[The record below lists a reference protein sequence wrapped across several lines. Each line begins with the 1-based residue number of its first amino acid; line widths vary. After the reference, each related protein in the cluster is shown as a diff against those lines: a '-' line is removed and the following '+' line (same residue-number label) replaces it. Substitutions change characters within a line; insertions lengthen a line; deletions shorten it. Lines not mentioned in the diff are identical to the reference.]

1 MPITVQELLELPHLA
16 LELVA
21 GSDGADRPI
30 RWAHV
35 SEVEDPTPWLE
46 GDELILT
53 TGLGLPHEAEG
64 QITYVR
70 RLADVGAVGV
80 VLVADSAP
88 PLAAGLAAV
97 ADDLAFPLIT
107 TYLKQPFQAIS
118 KVVYAANATAE
129 VESVIRHLRIYG
141 VLRAAAAQGARPAD
155 LLERLARLTG
165 MRLAV
170 VREDGRPQ
178 FEPGAPHARWPEA
191 ARALAELG
199 GSATRGLYARLAGAE
214 DSAGAY
220 VIQLETPPQARVFLI
235 AEGLRA
241 TGVPDLV
248 AAHHI
253 ATIMATQVLAQRTE
267 RALRQRLGTELLSEI
282 LDATLSTEAAR
293 GRLRALSLPTSGL
306 AAFVARPAPRETVVL
321 VEAIHDVLADHD
333 VRALVGAAEGEI
345 VVLGPAGTARDSVAR
360 LLRTT
365 VTATTGGQVGV
376 GIGTAGAVAH
386 MQTSYREGRVAA
398 AYAEA
403 SASGVSAFGDLDRS
417 LTWLAPDRARLA
429 LTAER
434 TVGPLLRYDH
444 EHGTELVRTLREF
457 LRANRKPANA
467 ARLLHVHRNT
477 LAYRLR
483 RIESLTGRSLESIDD
498 QVELWVGLR
507 AHELAA
513 ISPH

>member
-1 MPITVQELLELPHLA
+1 MSITVRELLDLPHLA
-16 LELVA
+16 LELMA
-21 GSDGADRPI
+21 GSPGADRAI

-53 TGLGLPHEAEG
+53 TGLGLPREAEG
-64 QITYVR
+64 QCAYIR
-70 RLADVGAVGV
+70 RLAGAGAVGV
-80 VLVADSAP
+80 VVVADSAP
-88 PLAAGLAAV
+88 RLVAELATV

-118 KVVYAANATAE
+118 KVVYAANANAE

-155 LLERLARLTG
+155 VLKRLATLAG

-170 VREDGRPQ
+170 VRDDGRPQ
-178 FEPGAPHARWPEA
+178 FEPGEPHPRWPEA
-191 ARALAELG
+191 ERALAELG
-199 GSATRGLYARLAGAE
+199 GSATRGLYARLAGA
-214 DSAGAY
+214 DDRAGAY
-220 VIQLETPPQARVFLI
+220 VIQLETPPPTRVFLF

-241 TGVPDLV
+241 TDVPDLV

-253 ATIMATQVLAQRTE
+253 ATIMATQALTQRTE
-267 RALRQRLGTELLSEI
+267 RALRQRLGAELLGEM
-282 LDATLSTEAAR
+282 LDETLQPDAAR
-293 GRLRALSLPTSGL
+293 GRLRALGIPSSGL
-306 AAFVARPAPRETVVL
+306 AAFVARPAPPETVML
-321 VEAIHDVLADHD
+321 TETIHDVLLDHD
-333 VRALVGAAEGEI
+333 VPALVGATRGEI
-345 VVLGPAGTARDSVAR
+345 VVLAPARTARDR
-360 LLRTT
+360 TGELLRTS
-365 VTATTGGQVGV
+365 VAVAGGEVGV
-376 GIGTAGAVAH
+376 GIGTAGPIAH
-386 MQTSYREGRVAA
+386 VQTSYREARVAA

-403 SASGVSAFGDLDRS
+403 SISGVSAFADLDAS
-417 LTWLAPDRARLA
+417 LTWLAPDPARLA

-434 TVGPLLRYDH
+434 TVGPLLRYDN
-444 EHGTELVRTLREF
+444 ERGTELVRTLREF
-457 LRANRKPANA
+457 LRTNRKPGEA

-483 RIESLTGRSLESIDD
+483 RIETLTGRSLESIDD

-513 ISPH
+513 ISPR